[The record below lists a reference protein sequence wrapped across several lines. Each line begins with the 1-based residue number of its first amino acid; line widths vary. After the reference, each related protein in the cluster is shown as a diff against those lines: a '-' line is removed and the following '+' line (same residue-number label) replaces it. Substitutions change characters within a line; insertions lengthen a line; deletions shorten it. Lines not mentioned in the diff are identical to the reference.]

1 MRQPA
6 VLLLVVVAVAGCASG
21 RGAVSPRAPEPPP
34 AHGAAG
40 ETMAVEEAT
49 FAFAP
54 PDGLVCHERRRQVV
68 RKDAGT
74 AGGTTEDV
82 TDAVVRHR
90 FVRTPAGW
98 RVTSQ
103 TLSAEV
109 VRNGTPVTDPVTA
122 ALVGRELVYEVGEDG
137 ALRAVRG
144 LEDLGE
150 AAARFA
156 TPDLRDVLRRMLD
169 PTILAERERTE
180 WQRRIGDLVGRRVR
194 VGEIWEGQA
203 EIGSQSGSM
212 PVVTLTRFSHI
223 APRDGRILVRLDFA
237 YAGDRETA
245 RRRLEETDRV
255 GAGRKPPVA
264 VRPGQDSRPVVI
276 GGGSRVIEASTMTVL
291 SEQLRQVTVASTELA
306 GMGRVRLERTD
317 VREAVFDCTV
327 PGAAR

>member
-1 MRQPA
+1 
-6 VLLLVVVAVAGCASG
+6 
-21 RGAVSPRAPEPPP
+21 
-34 AHGAAG
+34 
-40 ETMAVEEAT
+40 
-49 FAFAP
+49 
-54 PDGLVCHERRRQVV
+54 
-68 RKDAGT
+68 
-74 AGGTTEDV
+74 
-82 TDAVVRHR
+82 
-90 FVRTPAGW
+90 
-98 RVTSQ
+98 
-103 TLSAEV
+103 
-109 VRNGTPVTDPVTA
+109 
-122 ALVGRELVYEVGEDG
+122 
-137 ALRAVRG
+137 
-144 LEDLGE
+144 
-150 AAARFA
+150 
-156 TPDLRDVLRRMLD
+156 
-169 PTILAERERTE
+169 
-180 WQRRIGDLVGRRVR
+180 VGRRVR
-194 VGEIWEGQA
+194 VGEMWEGQA